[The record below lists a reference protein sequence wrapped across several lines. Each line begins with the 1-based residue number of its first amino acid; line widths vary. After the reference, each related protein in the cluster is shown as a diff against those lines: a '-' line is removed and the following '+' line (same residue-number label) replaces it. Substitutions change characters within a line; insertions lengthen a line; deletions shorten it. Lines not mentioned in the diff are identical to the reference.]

1 MRHFLSSL
9 IALALAGTAWAA
21 CGSAYFPVQEG
32 WVWTYRSSTNNQTYT
47 QTHTNVTPNGFT
59 NITKLESGTLEARW
73 RCDAGG
79 VVALEQNSMN
89 FSGASGASQGFKLET
104 TNVKGVQV
112 PSRMAVGATW
122 SFSYSA
128 KARMPQGSMNSTV
141 EVSNKVVGQES
152 VRVAAGT
159 FTAFKVQSTMVM
171 KVTMTVGSQSR
182 AMPAN
187 TINSTSWYA
196 QGVGLVKS
204 VAGEVTS
211 ELVSLK
217 K

>member
-1 MRHFLSSL
+1 MRHFLSGL
-9 IALALAGTAWAA
+9 IALALVGTAWAN
-21 CGSAYFPVQEG
+21 CGSPYFPVQQG
-32 WVWTYRSSTNNQTYT
+32 WVWTYRSSVDNQTYT
-47 QTHTNVTPNGFT
+47 QTHSNVTANGFT
-59 NITKLESGTLEARW
+59 NVMRLESGTIQARW

-79 VVALEQNSMN
+79 VVALEQNSVN
-89 FSGASGASQGFKLET
+89 FSGAPEGFKVET
-104 TNVKGVQV
+104 SNVRGVQV
-112 PSRMAVGATW
+112 PNRMAVGATW
-122 SFSYSA
+122 SFSYIA

-152 VRVAAGT
+152 VRVAAGS

-171 KVTMTVGSQSR
+171 KMTMNVSGQSR
-182 AMPAN
+182 SMPAN

-204 VAGEVTS
+204 VAGEITT